1 MVAHNW
7 KTNEVKRRGQKN
19 IQKSNTN
26 KNKFI
31 YQQVHKNE
39 TLQNITNILI

>member
-1 MVAHNW
+1 M
-7 KTNEVKRRGQKN
+7 QN
-19 IQKSNTN
+19 IKKKQQSNTN

-31 YQQVHKNE
+31 YKQVHKRE